1 MTKGND
7 DARDRAKG
15 VRLVLLDVDGVLT
28 DGRLLSYSD
37 GSEGRAFFVRDG
49 MAIRVGQE
57 AGLLFGII
65 SGRESPV
72 VTRRANELHIGEV
85 HQGVYNKVER
95 FEEIG
100 ERLALPTEAVCF
112 VGDDL
117 IDVPLMRRVGFAA
130 APADA
135 APEAREAAHF
145 VASRG
150 GGRGA
155 VREVVEFVLRSAGR
169 WDDVVQRLFKS

>member
-1 MTKGND
+1 METSTEER
-7 DARDRAKG
+7 ARR

-28 DGRLLSYSD
+28 DGRLLYYSD

-49 MAIRVGQE
+49 MAIRVGRE

-65 SGRESPV
+65 SGRQSEV
-72 VTRRANELHIGEV
+72 VTRRAAELGIGEV

-95 FEEIG
+95 FEEIA
-100 ERLALPTEAVCF
+100 ERLALTAEAVCF

-145 VASRG
+145 VATRG
-150 GGRGA
+150 GGLGA
-155 VREVVEFVLRSAGR
+155 VREVVEFVLRADGR
-169 WDDVVQRLFKS
+169 WDEVVEDLFKG